1 MKIKKKKRKERK
13 SIGNMIYIYNE
24 TSDWSSNKNRKLIRS
39 QSSNKR
45 LPRNGFLRKIK
56 KKKEE
61 NKKKKKKSFA
71 WIRACVHF
79 RNVSRVVCT
88 LNDVVYCAVQS
99 VDCAWIEDSLAPCWT
114 IEILK
119 ENGCRY
125 NRGYNTATDCS
136 SLSLVFLETFCARTK
151 SNYAKI

>member
-1 MKIKKKKRKERK
+1 MKIKEKKGSRLEIWSTFITKPAIDRRIKTK
-13 SIGNMIYIYNE
+13 SKVQTNDCPEIL
-24 TSDWSSNKNRKLIRS
+24 RKL
-39 QSSNKR
+39 K
-45 LPRNGFLRKIK
+45 
-56 KKKEE
+56 
-61 NKKKKKKSFA
+61 NKKKKKIKNKKNSFA

-88 LNDVVYCAVQS
+88 LNDVERVYCAVQS

-114 IEILK
+114 IEISK

-125 NRGYNTATDCS
+125 NRGYNRATDCS

>member
-61 NKKKKKKSFA
+61 NKKK
-71 WIRACVHF
+71 
-79 RNVSRVVCT
+79 RNPLPESALVCIFGM
-88 LNDVVYCAVQS
+88 YREWCA
-99 VDCAWIEDSLAPCWT
+99 PWT
-114 IEILK
+114 TSYTVPYK
-119 ENGCRY
+119 
-125 NRGYNTATDCS
+125 A
-136 SLSLVFLETFCARTK
+136 
-151 SNYAKI
+151 

>member
-1 MKIKKKKRKERK
+1 MEIWSTFITKPAIDHQIKTESLFARKVQTNVCPEMVSLEKLKKKKK
-13 SIGNMIYIYNE
+13 
-24 TSDWSSNKNRKLIRS
+24 
-39 QSSNKR
+39 
-45 LPRNGFLRKIK
+45 KI
-56 KKKEE
+56 
-61 NKKKKKKSFA
+61 KKKKKSFA

-114 IEILK
+114 IEISK